1 MANLHHSAKLYIF
14 EGCDGCGKTTAA
26 KQFAADIDAR
36 YVHFPALPRVKR
48 GLARMYVE
56 AMLPALLG
64 YQSVVFDRSW
74 LSETPYGQVFR
85 EGLDR
90 LTLADRRMLERL
102 AMRCGGVVIHCRT
115 TWKHVVENYRRRKG
129 QEMLRNEAQLKD
141 VYTLYNKL
149 KTHLPLLS
157 YDFQMDVLE
166 NVMTRAM
173 DVQMTPHPLT
183 LASAGNWEA
192 PTILVGE
199 AFAERK
205 DQDAYYQWPFAS
217 FSGEGCSQWLTE
229 ELDPLISESE
239 LLWINSDQNLG
250 EIFILNELKRR
261 QVIALGSV
269 ASEELREAKIQHE
282 AVDHPQYHKRFYANK
297 PYELINLIC
306 PE

>member
-1 MANLHHSAKLYIF
+1 MNKHQSAKLYIF

-26 KQFAADIDAR
+26 KAFAKEIGAR
-36 YVHFPALPRVKR
+36 YVHFPALPRVKK
-48 GLARMYVE
+48 GLGRMYVE
-56 AMLPALLG
+56 AMLPAILG

-102 AMRCGGVVIHCRT
+102 AMRCGGVVIHCLT
-115 TWKHVVENYRRRKG
+115 DWSQVVCNYRARKG
-129 QEMLRNEAQLKD
+129 QEMLRNEAQLRD
-141 VYTLYNKL
+141 VYNLYGKM
-149 KTHLPLLS
+149 KTHLPLVS
-157 YDFQMDVLE
+157 YDFKQDVLE
-166 NVMTRAM
+166 DIMTRAM
-173 DVQMTPHPLT
+173 DLQMTPHPLN
-183 LASAGNWEA
+183 LASAGNWDA
-192 PTILVGE
+192 GTILVGE

-229 ELDPLISESE
+229 ELDPLIHESE
-239 LLWINSDQNLG
+239 LLWINSDQDLSV
-250 EIFILNELKRR
+250 IPALKEHRER

-269 ASEELREAKIQHE
+269 ASGELREAKIQHE
-282 AVDHPQYHKRFYANK
+282 TVDHPQYHKRFHQGK
-297 PYELINLIC
+297 TYELINLLC

>member
-1 MANLHHSAKLYIF
+1 MANLHQSAKLYIF

-26 KQFAADIDAR
+26 KAFAKDINAR
-36 YVHFPALPRVKR
+36 YAHFPALPRVKR

-56 AMLPALLG
+56 AMQPALLG

-129 QEMLRNEAQLKD
+129 QEMLRNEAQLRD
-141 VYTLYNKL
+141 VYNLYGKL
-149 KTHLPLLS
+149 KTHLPLVS
-157 YDFQMDVLE
+157 YDFEMDVLE
-166 NVMTRAM
+166 NVMTNAM
-173 DVQMTPHPLT
+173 DLAMTPHPLG
-183 LASAGNWEA
+183 LASAGNWDA

-217 FSGEGCSQWLTE
+217 FSSEGCSQWLTE
-229 ELDPLISESE
+229 ELDPLIHESD
-239 LLWINSDQNLG
+239 LLWLNSDQDLS
-250 EIFILNELKRR
+250 IIHSLNEHKQR

-269 ASEELREAKIQHE
+269 AAATLREARIQME
-282 AVDHPQYHKRFYANK
+282 EVPHPQYHKRFGQGK
-297 PYELINLIC
+297 PYELINLLC